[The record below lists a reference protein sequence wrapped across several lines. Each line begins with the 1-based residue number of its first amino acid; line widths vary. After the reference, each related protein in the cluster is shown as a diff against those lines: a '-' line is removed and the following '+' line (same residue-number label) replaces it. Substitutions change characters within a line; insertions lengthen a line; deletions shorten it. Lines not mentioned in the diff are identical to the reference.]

1 MTSAVNSSVSVS
13 AASSSSSGSQS
24 TRESKLSAIR
34 WSGNKDCY
42 TTAVN
47 VDECDKRRRGLGC
60 WEFELTTDISPSP
73 KLGSRFYRFHLTP
86 SQIVSVRLDYDLNTT
101 TETTIWHWFALSDRP
116 LTMLVS
122 TQFVGDEIDRHE
134 VLQLSKPSRYPEF
147 VRCSTPN
154 WYTCTPSGRVRLT
167 LRELRPSTFVG
178 STRDSIRLSA
188 SHLWRAV
195 TQPRYVD
202 RWIRTADGLVIGLHR
217 LVLDR
222 SSFFNALDRWPT
234 SSSNTMSTIQTTS
247 SPATTSTVAP
257 VTILSSISSSSASKT
272 SSSASTPAVPLDSA
286 LDREMESSSIIPES
300 IEALPLLLAL
310 KAFYC
315 GPDDVWTPQGR
326 TPPSTI
332 RHFRIWAQV
341 YRVLHKYLVEDLVD
355 AAAALLASI
364 ATPALYPI
372 LDELDMETSH
382 PLLKAKLLELS
393 SVHAAAVYAARRAA
407 PSSSISIH
415 AGSKRKRA
423 DAKAKPTTL
432 ISPPINASSSSS
444 SSSLSTSLDSKTVS
458 IVDSA
463 TVTSESKRSDWTTV
477 DWATVEPADYDRW
490 IQSFLDDDGLL
501 PSTASSTTSVATNTT
516 TTPSMTTAAVSTKDS
531 QSGTSKDPIDADPP
545 IHSSSDDDVDSD
557 DGGGD
562 DDEHDADKSSSSNKR
577 ARSDSTFTVLVKTI
591 TGKTVTLSNIYSN
604 DTVLDLQHSI
614 QLQEGTP
621 VDQQRLIYQN
631 KKLCHP
637 ELTLSSY
644 GIGSGS
650 VLHMIGG
657 LRGS

>member
-315 GPDDVWTPQGR
+315 GPDDAWTPQGR

-393 SVHAAAVYAARRAA
+393 SVHAAAVYAARRAIQE
-407 PSSSISIH
+407 SDSIH
-415 AGSKRKRA
+415 AGSKRKRME
-423 DAKAKPTTL
+423 PTGAA
-432 ISPPINASSSSS
+432 SHSINASSSS
-444 SSSLSTSLDSKTVS
+444 LDSKTIS
-458 IVDSA
+458 IAGSA
-463 TVTSESKRSDWTTV
+463 TVTSESKRADWTTV
-477 DWATVEPADYDRW
+477 DWATVEPAHYDRW

-501 PSTASSTTSVATNTT
+501 SSSSSSSQSASSSTTSVATNTT
-516 TTPSMTTAAVSTKDS
+516 TATHSATAAAVSTKDS
-531 QSGTSKDPIDADPP
+531 KSGTSKDPIDADPLT
-545 IHSSSDDDVDSD
+545 HSSG
-557 DGGGD
+557 DGDGDAGDGDAGDGD